1 VSPLNSPFVATLS
14 ATGAA
19 RRRFDYCHE
28 KMTESVSSTYDPSD
42 DREHERYRCEP

>member
-1 VSPLNSPFVATLS
+1 VLRG
-14 ATGAA
+14 GALIIA
-19 RRRFDYCHE
+19 HE